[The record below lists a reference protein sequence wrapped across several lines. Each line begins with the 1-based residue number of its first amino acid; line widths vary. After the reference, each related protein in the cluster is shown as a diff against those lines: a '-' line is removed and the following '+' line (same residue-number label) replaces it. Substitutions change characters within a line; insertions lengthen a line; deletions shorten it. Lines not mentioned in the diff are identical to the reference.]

1 MAQTTLTMVKKCF
14 LLPLLLFLITYVAN
28 AQEKDLIIATF
39 NIRYDNPQDDPN
51 TWENRQ
57 LAVSQLIRFHGFDI
71 FGIQEGLR
79 HQVKDLEDLLPNFNF
94 VGVGRDDGKEKG
106 EYSAIFYR
114 KDKFKVKKT
123 STFWLA
129 PETDHPNKG
138 WDAALPRICTWAKME
153 ELETGREFYA
163 FNTHFDHRG
172 AEARKQSAALILEK
186 IDAINK
192 ENLPVFLMGDFNVD
206 QSSEAYHLLQN
217 APGMKDTYKTA
228 DFVYANNGSTNS
240 FDLTKSTERII
251 DHIFV
256 SESIKVKKYG
266 LLTDTYHNRFP
277 SDHFPVMAIIAW

>member
-1 MAQTTLTMVKKCF
+1 MAQTILSMVKKYF

-57 LAVSQLIRFHGFDI
+57 LAVSQLIHFHGFDI

-79 HQVKDLEDLLPNFNF
+79 HQVKDLENLLPNFNF

-114 KDKFKVKKT
+114 KDKFMIKKT

-153 ELETGREFYA
+153 ETETGREFYA

-172 AEARKQSAALILEK
+172 VEARKQSAALILEK
-186 IDAINK
+186 IKAINK

-206 QSSEAYHLLQN
+206 QTTEAYHLLQN
-217 APGMKDTYKTA
+217 APGMKDTYKVA

-256 SESIKVKKYG
+256 SESVKVKKYG

>member
-1 MAQTTLTMVKKCF
+1 MAQTILSMVKKYF

-57 LAVSQLIRFHGFDI
+57 LAVSQLIHFHGFDI

-79 HQVKDLEDLLPNFNF
+79 HQVKDLENLLPNFNF

-153 ELETGREFYA
+153 ETETGREFYA

-172 AEARKQSAALILEK
+172 VEARKQSAALILEK
-186 IDAINK
+186 IKAINK

-206 QSSEAYHLLQN
+206 QTTEAYHLLQN
-217 APGMKDTYKTA
+217 APGMKDTYKVA

-256 SESIKVKKYG
+256 SESVKVKKYG

>member
-1 MAQTTLTMVKKCF
+1 MTQNKSVLVNKCF
-14 LLPLLLFLITYVAN
+14 LLFLLWIFTFYSAT
-28 AQEKDLIIATF
+28 AQEKDVIIATF

-51 TWENRQ
+51 TWENRR
-57 LAVSQLIRFHGFDI
+57 LAVSQLIGFHGFDI

-79 HQVKDLEDLLPNFNF
+79 HQLKDLEDLLPHFDF

-106 EYSAIFYR
+106 EYTAIFYK
-114 KDKFKVKKT
+114 KDKFSVKKT

-172 AEARKQSAALILEK
+172 EEARNKSAALILEK
-186 IDAINK
+186 IKAINK
-192 ENLPVFLMGDFNVD
+192 ENLPVLLMGDFNVD
-206 QSSEAYHLLQN
+206 QSTEAYHLLQN
-217 APGMKDTYKTA
+217 APGMKDTYKVA

-240 FDLTKSTERII
+240 FDLTQSTERII

-256 SESIKVKKYG
+256 SESVKVKKYG